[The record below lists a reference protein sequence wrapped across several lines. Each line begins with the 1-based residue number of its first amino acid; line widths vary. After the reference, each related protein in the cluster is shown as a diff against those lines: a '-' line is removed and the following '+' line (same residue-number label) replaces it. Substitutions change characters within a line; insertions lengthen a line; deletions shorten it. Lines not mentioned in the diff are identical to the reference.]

1 MILVSVIIK
10 ALNEEHHIAAAIE
23 SALKAVEGIHAE
35 VIIAD
40 SASTDRTVEVSSRY
54 PVKIV
59 QLARP
64 DERGCGVGPQLGYQH
79 SSGSYIC
86 LMDGDMVL
94 DAGFIK
100 RGLDFLSRNPS
111 VAGVGGV
118 IVEKNVT
125 NLEFRRR
132 VKRKSSDQSAGS
144 VGRLNGGGLYRGS
157 AINAV
162 GYFSDRNLHGC
173 EEFELATRLRA
184 AGWGLHRLDCPFVYH
199 YGHTEGAY
207 RLLWRRLQTRYLC
220 GSGEAL
226 RAALGRPQFW
236 LVINELRELRLW
248 LAVYIW
254 WSAILASIWLTPAAL
269 APPAV
274 TLALMVFPVAVMAL
288 KYQSLKLGAYSVFAW
303 NVHALGAALGLFR
316 PRVDP
321 ASRIESHVI
330 ENQSSGFPLSDHV
343 SPNADAQSR
352 GEIE

>member
-10 ALNEEHHIAAAIE
+10 ALNEERHIAAAIE
-23 SALKAVEGIHAE
+23 SVLKAVEGIHAE
-35 VIIAD
+35 VIVAD

-54 PVKIV
+54 PVKIA

-79 SSGSYIC
+79 STGSYIC

-94 DAGFIK
+94 DSGFIK
-100 RGLDFLSRNPS
+100 RGLDFLSRNLA
-111 VAGVGGV
+111 VAGVGGL
-118 IVEKNVT
+118 IAEKNVT

-132 VKRKSSDQSAGS
+132 VKRKSPDQSAGF
-144 VGRLNGGGLYRGS
+144 VGRINGGGLYRRA
-157 AINAV
+157 AIDAV

-184 AGWGLHRLDCPFVYH
+184 AGWRLHRLDCPFVYH
-199 YGHTEGAY
+199 YGHTESDF
-207 RLLWRRLQTRYLC
+207 RLLWRRFQTRYLC

-236 LVINELRELRLW
+236 LVVNELRELRLW

-254 WSAILASIWLTPAAL
+254 WSMIVASIWLTPAAL

-274 TLALMVFPVAVMAL
+274 TLALMVFPIAVMAL
-288 KYQSLKLGAYSVFAW
+288 KYQSLKLGAYSVLAW
-303 NVHALGAALGLFR
+303 NIHALGAALGLLR

-330 ENQSSGFPLSDHV
+330 ENQSSGLPLSDRA
-343 SPNADAQSR
+343 SSNADTQSR
-352 GEIE
+352 GEVG